1 MTKPIFGNIAGLGSR
16 RRHHTWFQFAAG
28 SLRCYKRVFPGFTL
42 DLLLLSKTSTPKF
55 QINLKRTLQKRFRN
69 S

>member
-28 SLRCYKRVFPGFTL
+28 EGFPRVYFGSIAFVKNLHSQIPNQSEKNP
-42 DLLLLSKTSTPKF
+42 SKE
-55 QINLKRTLQKRFRN
+55 I
-69 S
+69 

>member
-28 SLRCYKRVFPGFTL
+28 SLRCYKRVFPGFIL
-42 DLLLLSKTSTPKF
+42 DLLHAFVKNLHSQIPNQSEKNPSKE
-55 QINLKRTLQKRFRN
+55 I
-69 S
+69 

>member
-28 SLRCYKRVFPGFTL
+28 SLRCYKRVFPRVYFGSIAFVKNL
-42 DLLLLSKTSTPKF
+42 HSQIPNQSEKNPSKE
-55 QINLKRTLQKRFRN
+55 I
-69 S
+69 